1 MNTADGNVTTLLSL
15 SMETAQQMLNCD
27 TQPRRI
33 LVGARTSI
41 LLLSFGRLTP
51 KPALDVVSSAA
62 KTSTKFAWRYAQ
74 PGRDSAYCQ
83 LLKVLF
89 WELADLQEQ
98 EYGYISHNQPLSL
111 GISKYLGK
119 LHPDKCPDESA
130 MLVLGAATWS
140 RRLSYDLAPGCRGP
154 GES

>member
-1 MNTADGNVTTLLSL
+1 
-15 SMETAQQMLNCD
+15 METAQQMLNCD

-83 LLKVLF
+83 LLKVTGYILGAKFLSRLF